1 MLGFEHLKMKYKT
14 LITTPAY
21 FDKEA
26 VSAFEQFSEVTAKQ
40 MNREELLKIISIYNI
55 LAIRV
60 DTRVD
65 KQLLDAGT
73 NLKVIATATT
83 GLDHIDTEY
92 AKKKGIEV
100 ISYGANTIATAEHT
114 FALLLALIRKI
125 PAAHASLIRGEWNR
139 EAYMGTELSGKK
151 LGVVGF
157 GRIGRD
163 IASRARAFGMEILAY
178 DPYLKPEDF
187 SKHHATQKE
196 MNALLKEADVIT
208 LHVLLTPQTKGMM
221 NKEKLSLLKQN
232 AILLNCSRG
241 EVVVE
246 KDLAHALEQKKI
258 AGAALDVFP
267 EEPLKQTSPLLLYAK
282 AHDNLIITPHIAGST
297 KEAVHD
303 AGMYA
308 ATKTKEYLKE

>member
-1 MLGFEHLKMKYKT
+1 MKYKT
-14 LITTPAY
+14 LITAPAY
-21 FDKEA
+21 FDNDAVKE
-26 VSAFEQFSEVTAKQ
+26 FESFSNVTVKQ
-40 MNREELLKIISIYNI
+40 YPKEELLKHIADYHII
-55 LAIRV
+55 AIRV
-60 DTRVD
+60 DTTID
-65 KQLLDAGT
+65 KQLLDAAK

-83 GLDHIDTEY
+83 GVDHIDTEY
-92 AKKKGIEV
+92 AKEKGVEI
-100 ISYGANTIATAEHT
+100 ISLQGANTIATAEHT
-114 FALLLALIRKI
+114 LALLLTLVRKI
-125 PAAHASLIRGEWNR
+125 PAAQNSLLRGEWNR
-139 EAYMGTELSGKK
+139 AAFIGTELAGKK
-151 LGVVGF
+151 FGVVGF

-178 DPYLKPEDF
+178 DPYLKSEDF

-196 MNALLKEADVIT
+196 MNALLKEAYGV
-208 LHVLLTPQTKGMM
+208 TPHGGVTAYLKGMR
-221 NKEKLSLLKQN
+221 NREKLLRMKKN

-246 KDLAHALEQKKI
+246 KDLVEALEKKSI

-267 EEPLKQTSPLLLYAK
+267 EEPLKQTSPLVTYAK

-308 ATKTKEYLKE
+308 ATKTKEWLKA

>member
-1 MLGFEHLKMKYKT
+1 MNLKT
-14 LITTPAY
+14 LITSPAY
-21 FDKEA
+21 FDSDAVKE
-26 VSAFEQFSEVTAKQ
+26 FEKFSTVTVKQ
-40 MNREELLKIISIYNI
+40 YAREELLKHIANYHI

-60 DTRVD
+60 DTTVD
-65 KQLLDAGT
+65 KQLLDAAK

-83 GLDHIDTEY
+83 GVDHIDTEY

-100 ISYGANTIATAEHT
+100 ISSQGANTIATAEHA
-114 FALLLALIRKI
+114 FALLLALVRKI
-125 PAAHASLIRGEWNR
+125 PAAHNSLLQGQWNR
-139 EAYMGTELSGKK
+139 AAYIGTELAGKK

-163 IASRARAFGMEILAY
+163 IAARARAFGMEILAY

-187 SKHHATQKE
+187 AKNHATQKE
-196 MNALLKEADVIT
+196 MIELLKEADVIT
-208 LHVLLTPQTKGMM
+208 LHVFLTPETKGMM
-221 NKEKLSLLKQN
+221 NKEKLSLCKPN

-246 KDLAHALEQKKI
+246 KDLVDALEQKKI

-267 EEPLKQTSPLLLYAK
+267 EEPLKQTSPIITYAK

-297 KEAVHD
+297 KEAIHH

-308 ATKTKEYLKE
+308 ATKTKEFLKA

>member
-1 MLGFEHLKMKYKT
+1 MANQMKLKT
-14 LITTPAY
+14 LITSPAY

-26 VSAFEQFSEVTAKQ
+26 VSAFQQFSEVTVKQ
-40 MNREELLKIISIYNI
+40 YSSEDLLKHIAEYHI

-60 DTRVD
+60 DTTIN
-65 KQLLDAGT
+65 KQLLDAAT
-73 NLKVIATATT
+73 NLKIIATATT
-83 GLDHIDTEY
+83 GTDHIDIEH

-100 ISYGANTIATAEHT
+100 ISLQGANTIATAEHT
-114 FALLLALIRKI
+114 LALLLTLIRKI
-125 PAAHASLIRGEWNR
+125 PAAHTSLLRGEWNR
-139 EAYMGTELSGKK
+139 AAYIGTELAGKK

-178 DPYLKPEDF
+178 DPYLKSEDF
-187 SKHHATQKE
+187 VQHHATQKD

-208 LHVLLTPQTKGMM
+208 LHVLLTPETKGMM
-221 NKEKLSLLKQN
+221 NKEKLSLLKPN

-246 KDLAHALEQKKI
+246 KDLVEALEQKKI

-267 EEPLKQTSPLLLYAK
+267 EEPLKQTSPLITYAK
-282 AHDNLIITPHIAGST
+282 THDNLIITPHIAGST
-297 KEAVHD
+297 KEAIHH
-303 AGMYA
+303 AGLYA
-308 ATKTKEYLKE
+308 ATKTKEFLKV